1 MLGFGI
7 LGLGGFRVFFAC
19 LACLPVCLS
28 VCLNLSVH
36 LAMYPSIRLSI
47 DPSVLYPSVCLFIC
61 LSMYRPIHSSIYLS
75 VHLPICLFAC
85 LPACLSVCL
94 SVYLSDCVSDCLTIC
109 LSICLFGRCICVS
122 VFTRRRAVALQ
133 PTAEQPLTSQT
144 WVLVKGFNLRYHNKE
159 TILFAMDPC
168 YGTLNLKPYTLKEPL

>member
-1 MLGFGI
+1 MP
-7 LGLGGFRVFFAC
+7 AC
-19 LACLPVCLS
+19 PSVCLS
-28 VCLNLSVH
+28 ESICPSSHVSIHPSIHRSIGPLSICLSVH
-36 LAMYPSIRLSI
+36 LSVNVSTYP
-47 DPSVLYPSVCLFIC
+47 F
-61 LSMYRPIHSSIYLS
+61 IYLS
-75 VHLPICLFAC
+75 TCPPTYLFVC

-168 YGTLNLKPYTLKEPL
+168 YGTLNLKPYALKEPL